1 MNSIILISVLVL
13 GGVGIAAAVILY
25 FVASKFKVYEDPKI
39 DEVEEILPSANCGGC
54 GFPGCRAFAEA
65 AAKKAK
71 EEHSLEGLF
80 CPVGGNDVMQKV
92 GETLGLEIEAQEP
105 MIAVVRCNGTYENSP
120 GKVKYEGISSCSFAH
135 ALYAGEGG
143 CQYGCLGLGD
153 CVEACE
159 FDAIYIP
166 EDRGVPIVKD
176 NCTACGACVEAC
188 PRDIIELRKRGPK
201 EKRIFVS
208 CVNKEKG
215 AVAIKNC
222 SVACIGCGKCEKV
235 CEFDAI
241 TITSYLAYIDF
252 NKCKLC
258 RKCVEVCPTNA
269 IWEVNFKPR
278 KKKAE
283 AIENKA
289 KSEAKAKDA
298 KETKPEVSAKDTVKE
313 EKNQKT
319 NSGTDRK

>member
-1 MNSIILISVLVL
+1 MNIILIAVLAL
-13 GGVGIAAAVILY
+13 GGIGLISAVILY

-65 AAKKAK
+65 TVKKAK
-71 EEHSLEGLF
+71 EEKNLEGLF
-80 CPVGGNDVMQKV
+80 CPVGGNEVMQSV
-92 GETLGLEIEAQEP
+92 GGTLGLEIEAKDP
-105 MIAVVRCNGTYENSP
+105 LIAVVRCNGSHANSP
-120 GKVKYEGISSCSFAH
+120 GKVKYEGVSSCSFAH
-135 ALYAGEGG
+135 ALYTGEGG
-143 CQYGCLGLGD
+143 CQFGCLGLGD
-153 CVEACE
+153 CVDACE
-159 FDAIYIP
+159 FDAIHMSDERGLP
-166 EDRGVPIVKD
+166 EVNNK
-176 NCTACGACVEAC
+176 CTACGACVEAC

-241 TITSYLAYIDF
+241 TITSFLSYIDF
-252 NKCKLC
+252 EKCKLC
-258 RKCVEVCPTNA
+258 RKCVEVCPTNS

-278 KKKAE
+278 KPKP
-283 AIENKA
+283 A
-289 KSEAKAKDA
+289 K
-298 KETKPEVSAKDTVKE
+298 VE
-313 EKNQKT
+313 EKKQQDEKPINLSEGKAVV
-319 NSGTDRK
+319 NKKSDIVNDSGADRK